1 MSHFNQLLDH
11 KVEGEEEIHNLQGH
25 DDVVGCGDEGQE
37 LDGVEAAAGHHPTA
51 GRKLKEHGHHAE
63 EVQVGVVDGEVEK
76 DSPGT
81 GRKGGGDQLDF
92 LYWQSLYTL
101 FIL

>member
-11 KVEGEEEIHNLQGH
+11 KVEGEEDIHNLQGH

-76 DSPGT
+76 DSPGA
-81 GRKGGGDQLDF
+81 GRKGGGI
-92 LYWQSLYTL
+92 S
-101 FIL
+101 

>member
-11 KVEGEEEIHNLQGH
+11 KVEGEEDIHNLQGH

-81 GRKGGGDQLDF
+81 GRKGGGI
-92 LYWQSLYTL
+92 S
-101 FIL
+101 